1 MATVAGGLF
10 HAVSHATPVAPATRP
25 DAGPLALASI
35 TDHATVGGGADTIAG
50 GTSSGSGGGS
60 DTVGSGF
67 DTVSGAHGDVRF
79 AGSAPAGSEQ
89 VVATQTLEGGNT
101 ILHLQDGSTLT
112 LIGITHVDTTF
123 IH

>member
-10 HAVSHATPVAPATRP
+10 HAVSHATHVAPATRP

-35 TDHATVGGGADTIAG
+35 TDHTTVGGGADSIAG
-50 GTSSGSGGGS
+50 SASGGGS

-67 DTVSGAHGDVRF
+67 DTVSAAHGDVRF